1 MTNGYDNY
9 HIKSKTLNTNLEI
22 IYLPV
27 KFVTYKNYKILSFN
41 MVTSTI
47 TKSSI
52 FIMTAAL
59 LIAAAAVISPVNMI
73 HAQVNATNGSLSAD
87 ATKGN
92 LSAVIDVDTLSKN
105 IKERHPL
112 LAKMTAD
119 EDKNQIVVIKGMD
132 PKEAA
137 KTIIALN
144 MLRLLQQYKEVD
156 AK

>member
-1 MTNGYDNY
+1 
-9 HIKSKTLNTNLEI
+9 
-22 IYLPV
+22 
-27 KFVTYKNYKILSFN
+27 

-59 LIAAAAVISPVNMI
+59 LIAAAAVISPVKEG
-73 HAQVNATNGSLSAD
+73 HAQSNATNGNLSAAY

>member
-1 MTNGYDNY
+1 
-9 HIKSKTLNTNLEI
+9 
-22 IYLPV
+22 
-27 KFVTYKNYKILSFN
+27 

-52 FIMTAAL
+52 FIVTAAL
-59 LIAAAAVISPVNMI
+59 LIAAAAVISPVNVV
-73 HAQVNATNGSLSAD
+73 HAQTNATNGTLSAD

>member
-1 MTNGYDNY
+1 
-9 HIKSKTLNTNLEI
+9 
-22 IYLPV
+22 
-27 KFVTYKNYKILSFN
+27 

-52 FIMTAAL
+52 FIMTVAL

>member
-1 MTNGYDNY
+1 MIT
-9 HIKSKTLNTNLEI
+9 SK
-22 IYLPV
+22 
-27 KFVTYKNYKILSFN
+27 
-41 MVTSTI
+41 I

-52 FIMTAAL
+52 FVMTTAL
-59 LIAAAAVISPVNMI
+59 LLATAAVISPVNMV
-73 HAQVNATNGSLSAD
+73 HAQGNATNGNMSAD

-112 LAKMTAD
+112 LAKMSAD